1 MPVARQSQWARLLD
15 LSLGI
20 VDQATSATYPFAWTF
35 GGGTALMLQIDHRES
50 HDVDLFFD
58 DPQLLPFLNPT
69 TQDYRLS
76 RRPDSYRSDGSHVA
90 KLIFDGMGEID
101 FICCGS
107 VTTMP
112 ALPHEIAGRTIR
124 LETPGEIVAKK
135 IQYRGARLQPRD
147 MFDVAAV
154 IDRCGEGYV
163 VDAMRAC
170 GLERCAEAL
179 SVVDAMDPAF
189 ASAVMAQLMLRE
201 HARHLLPKAQS
212 STRAVLH
219 AALDR

>member
-1 MPVARQSQWARLLD
+1 MPVPRRSQWERLLD
-15 LSLGI
+15 LAHGI
-20 VDQATSATYPFAWTF
+20 LDQAISAAYPFDLTF

-50 HDVDLFFD
+50 HDIDLFFD
-58 DPQLLPFLNPT
+58 DPQLLPFLNPV

-76 RRPDSYRSDGSHVA
+76 RQPDGYRSDGSHVA

-107 VTTMP
+107 VTTVP
-112 ALPHEIAGRTIR
+112 ARPHEIAGRTIR

-135 IQYRGARLQPRD
+135 IRYRGSRLQPRD
-147 MFDVAAV
+147 MYDVAAV

-170 GLERCAEAL
+170 GPEHCSDAL
-179 SVVDAMDPAF
+179 FVVDAMDPAF

-201 HARHLLPKAQS
+201 HSRHLLSKAQS

-219 AALDR
+219 AALGH